1 MQATAFTFAIIAF
14 VFAVMSYAEINRLK
28 KRLATLEAATPS
40 PTSPTSP
47 MSPTSPTSPQ
57 QP

>member
-47 MSPTSPTSPQ
+47 MSPTSP